1 MYFGFFSEIN
11 VNDVWFLPIQFC
23 PKCINITFNIQHFF
37 YEMLPEDSRTT
48 PVKIL
53 SIVVLI
59 ILQGST
65 IRIRG
70 VRTYA

>member
-11 VNDVWFLPIQFC
+11 VNNVGFLPIQFC
-23 PKCINITFNIQHFF
+23 PKCINITFNIQQFF
-37 YEMLPEDSRTT
+37 YEMLPEDPRTT
-48 PVKIL
+48 LVKIL

-59 ILQGST
+59 LLQGST
-65 IRIRG
+65 IRTRS